1 MAKPRQKITAKPPR
15 PARVHARIVGE
26 STADLK
32 TRAAAL
38 NAERRVRRG
47 VTVESA
53 TADLELARL
62 LAHEQGNA
70 QAAVDACMGMAK
82 LHGLVIDRSRVETI
96 TTAAMTEEQIDEAL
110 QRRKIEGVRRDGRD
124 YIADQIAA
132 LENLLALYD
141 AGQFEEYAKQG
152 APLPRIDGGP
162 R

>member
-15 PARVHARIVGE
+15 PAVVHTGTGDK
-26 STADLK
+26 STAGLK

-47 VTVESA
+47 VT
-53 TADLELARL
+53 ADLEKARL
-62 LAHEQGNA
+62 LAHEQGDA

-82 LHGLVIDRSRVETI
+82 LHGLVIDRSQVETI

-110 QRRKIEGVRRDGRD
+110 QRRKIEGVRRGGRD
-124 YIADQIAA
+124 YIADQIAE

-141 AGQFEEYAKQG
+141 GGQFEDYASQDSV
-152 APLPRIDGGP
+152 PTMH
-162 R
+162 